1 MRLVSG
7 YAVVYL
13 LRNDASA
20 SSQPIRHAFTAF
32 VSGALCTNLGVPTL
46 MVIHLL
52 RQGFRGPDFWHVFL
66 VAVET
71 GASIAIP
78 LFIVLLLHI
87 FRSPYYVRV
96 PLFTLFSPFIH

>member
-20 SSQPIRHAFTAF
+20 SGRPIRHAFTAF

-87 FRSPYYVRV
+87 FRSSYYVRV
-96 PLFTLFSPFIH
+96 PLFTFFSPFIH